1 MKDFTPE
8 PNEEYI
14 IIDNRMKDIG
24 VIAKLYDSL
33 GYYTV
38 TIDDGYKL
46 FDDFTYDKSIIGL
59 TTIPHETTE
68 LLPDGEIVIGTY
80 IGNDKPIRNKWTAT
94 KVEPPS
100 LESADL
106 TSKPFSDG
114 EVYRLYVKK
123 RKAIVQPKAGGRR
136 TKSRRRRPRRKNTT
150 KRYKHNS

>member
-8 PNEEYI
+8 PNKEYI

-24 VIAKLYDSL
+24 VIAELYSYL
-33 GYYTV
+33 GYYKV
-38 TIDDGYKL
+38 IIDDGYKL
-46 FDDFTYDKSIIGL
+46 FDDFTDDKSIIGL

-68 LLPDGEIVIGTY
+68 LLPDGKIVIGTY
-80 IGNDKPIRNKWTAT
+80 IVNDKSIRNKWTAT

-106 TSKPFSDG
+106 TSKPFSEG

-123 RKAIVQPKAGGRR
+123 RKAIVRPKAGGRR
-136 TKSRRRRPRRKNTT
+136 TKSRRRPRRKNTT